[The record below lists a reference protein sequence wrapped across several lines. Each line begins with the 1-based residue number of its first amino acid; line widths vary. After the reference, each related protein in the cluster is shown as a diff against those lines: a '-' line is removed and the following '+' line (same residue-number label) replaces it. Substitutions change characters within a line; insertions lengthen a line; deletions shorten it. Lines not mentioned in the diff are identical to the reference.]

1 MKFIKTLSLLIIL
14 FCNSVFAQVA
24 QFPQIYFNGQGS
36 GGLSL
41 NIRSSASSSASVLT
55 TLSVNSKI
63 GAESLVTNSND
74 PTFMNFITVCLPS
87 ISSTNN
93 SPNYAYMPSS
103 SAYAQINESNN
114 YATVNTTSTPL
125 GVRTCA
131 NCASSY
137 VTIGG
142 QNAYYGK
149 NSILALTG
157 NTSSGWYEVYLT
169 NNCSQTTG
177 WVNGIYLSFPAAQN
191 YYIVAGNICDNSGPN
206 CQFAGNL
213 NQAIITLGS
222 LGNIYSSG
230 GYYQY
235 KVAPNWSG
243 SITCSYPSYNTSNP
257 TSYNYTAT
265 SHNYT
270 SNFFLS
276 NTSTCIPLTVSSDPS
291 NTSVSTGSSATFTVS
306 ANGTTPITYQ
316 WQVNTGGGWSSLTN
330 GGNTTWTTSGTTSTL
345 SVSNTTTGMTGY
357 TYRCVLTNSCSS
369 NVNSNSATLTV
380 STGCT
385 ASAVSS
391 HPSNTSV
398 SIGGTA
404 TFSVSASG
412 TTPVTYQWQVNT
424 GGGWNNLT
432 NGGNTS
438 WTTSGTTSTL
448 SISNTT
454 IGMSGNTY
462 RCVLSNTCSSNVNS
476 NSATLTVTTSQNG
489 VISGTVIAPEISD
502 LSGMVV
508 NNTVS
513 ATVKI
518 FNTGSTTPLNT
529 TTSTGGNFSFNSLAL
544 GSYDIEASI
553 SSGGV
558 TYKTTK
564 TNVQSGS
571 SNVSLKLSNRVIVQI
586 EGFNSELTNLNC
598 FLEDLGLTV
607 SSITS
612 YDMTYSSNYLN
623 TKRVMNNSYE
633 TEIEAL
639 LRLAMAERMLIQY
652 YGQART
658 MSQEYVK
665 SADEFTKAV
674 FDLVEIVSCDPS
686 KSGILKG
693 LSNTMID
700 YMSDGVKI
708 WMGINPNRIYFEAA
722 IDGAADGLKAQGI
735 SLSSLYNTQRSWIHP
750 IYLGGSLRRS
760 YIDPTLN
767 LPNKYVLKSQNN
779 SFVGNIQNTII
790 SNKDLL
796 NTSLLKTADAQGY
809 ADGLR
814 NNPKWVEFLFNLSPN
829 IACVH
834 PFVKISSIG
843 LKGVEIGLLGYGIS
857 KSAKRTLQ
865 LVNEVDPTANN
876 SYYKTGGIEL
886 NVFNESLHSSRSI
899 NAANAVV
906 NFENEYFSTISE
918 LSAGNY
924 TNVKNHVATLVT
936 LNKVLDEVVKEET
949 QAIKSTLYS
958 LSVEDSMVFNSLKN
972 TLICSPLQRAGQM
985 FALYYFSENQNE
997 LLLKDSILAY
1007 SNLVYTF
1014 NANMLN
1020 ELNTLASSLTGIKS
1034 YPYISIKQSTIP
1046 LVTPPNTIL
1055 PVTLTIKNYGSTN
1068 ATNVFVKMEIAPF
1081 ATFSTDSFY
1090 IGSLLANEEKV
1101 VSFSVNSS
1109 ILEDSLSFYIISI
1122 HGDSIL
1128 SDGKGGAILS
1138 KKDVISG
1145 IKAIGQFSEMVS
1157 VYPNPNKGS
1166 FRVTTGIT
1174 PYKPS
1179 QIKLYSSMGQLV
1191 YTKEAIPTENKF
1203 DEVVSTSNLPKGIYT
1218 LLLLIDGK
1226 QHTKKVIVE

>member
-432 NGGNTS
+432 NGGNNT

-462 RCVLSNTCSSNVNS
+462 RCVLSNSCSSNINS
-476 NSATLTVTTSQNG
+476 NSATLTINTSQNG
-489 VISGTVIAPEISD
+489 VISGTIIAPEISD

-508 NNTVS
+508 NNAVS

-529 TTSTGGNFSFNSLAL
+529 TTSTGGNFSFNSLAV

-564 TNVQSGS
+564 TNVQSGTSGLSIKLS
-571 SNVSLKLSNRVIVQI
+571 SKVIEQIKSYSNSIENLKCFLQDLGYSKSLNSYNANTCIVFANSKTTLSNNFDLDVESLLRLALAERLLIKYYDQAETMTQEYILTADKFSEIVFNIVTIVTCNSSGLIKGAIEVAIDVLADAIKAPIIASSVQNKPIIIAAIDGFVDGIKMLESPSMNSVYNSQKGWIHPMYVNSTLQKSYLDKTKQLVPFATQKAQQAQFVSTMSNTTIINSQLLSNSENQTNVSKNQAVNLRQTNWIVSLI
-586 EGFNSELTNLNC
+586 GDFATNTACTNPISLLT
-598 FLEDLGLTV
+598 
-607 SSITS
+607 SIG
-612 YDMTYSSNYLN
+612 Y
-623 TKRVMNNSYE
+623 NSYE
-633 TEIEAL
+633 T
-639 LRLAMAERMLIQY
+639 Y
-652 YGQART
+652 
-658 MSQEYVK
+658 
-665 SADEFTKAV
+665 
-674 FDLVEIVSCDPS
+674 DLGRS
-686 KSGILKG
+686 ILKCADR
-693 LSNTMID
+693 I
-700 YMSDGVKI
+700 SDLTI
-708 WMGINPNRIYFEAA
+708 ESS
-722 IDGAADGLKAQGI
+722 QG
-735 SLSSLYNTQRSWIHP
+735 TQ
-750 IYLGGSLRRS
+750 
-760 YIDPTLN
+760 
-767 LPNKYVLKSQNN
+767 N
-779 SFVGNIQNTII
+779 SF
-790 SNKDLL
+790 
-796 NTSLLKTADAQGY
+796 
-809 ADGLR
+809 
-814 NNPKWVEFLFNLSPN
+814 
-829 IACVH
+829 
-834 PFVKISSIG
+834 
-843 LKGVEIGLLGYGIS
+843 
-857 KSAKRTLQ
+857 
-865 LVNEVDPTANN
+865 
-876 SYYKTGGIEL
+876 YKT
-886 NVFNESLHSSRSI
+886 ESVDYDFFSNSLQSSRSI
-899 NAANAVV
+899 NAATAVA
-906 NFENEYFSTISE
+906 NFESEYLITISE
-918 LSAGNY
+918 LSSGNY
-924 TNVKNHVATLVT
+924 SNLNNRVSNLLS
-936 LNKVLDEVVKEET
+936 LNKEVNITVKEE
-949 QAIKSTLYS
+949 LRG
-958 LSVEDSMVFNSLKN
+958 LL
-972 TLICSPLQRAGQM
+972 SPLISSQLNDSIVYTKLRNTITASPIIRASHVL
-985 FALYYFSENQNE
+985 ALAYFNENQSE
-997 LLLKDSILAY
+997 QSLRDSILNN
-1007 SNLVYTF
+1007 SNTIYTF
-1014 NANMLN
+1014 NAFMLN
-1020 ELNTLASSLTGIKS
+1020 ELDNLATMLSASKS
-1034 YPYISIKQSTIP
+1034 PPYIAVKQSNIP
-1046 LVTPPNTIL
+1046 LFTAPSTVTPITII
-1055 PVTLTIKNYGSTN
+1055 IKNYGSTI
-1068 ATNVFVKMEIAPF
+1068 ATNVSLKLEIDGTAQ
-1081 ATFSTDSFY
+1081 FSTDSIY
-1090 IGSLLANEEKV
+1090 VGSLALDEEKSINFSLLSSSIKDT
-1101 VSFSVNSS
+1101 VSFYS
-1109 ILEDSLSFYIISI
+1109 IYVL
-1122 HGDSIL
+1122 GDSIL
-1128 SDGKGGAILS
+1128 SESKGGATVSS
-1138 KKDVISG
+1138 KRVKSINMDKEVHSP
-1145 IKAIGQFSEMVS
+1145 FSL
-1157 VYPNPNKGS
+1157 YPNPNNGT
-1166 FRVTTGIT
+1166 FRITTET
-1174 PYKPS
+1174 LSKKPS
-1179 QIKLYSSMGQLV
+1179 QIKLYSSVGQLV